1 MMAEI
6 SFYTF
11 IYGSNHIADVKRLQ
25 YVEEQIE
32 AGSSKAT
39 LYYLPYSSY
48 LFVST
53 PYDEWSQ
60 SVSQYKDFYGIPQD
74 VTLEYENVEDAFCG
88 IVLDCSNLI
97 FQNEKPVRLTADVF
111 IPYQSENVI
120 HWTSSDSSVAKVDE
134 KGVVVPISYGSCTI
148 TAEVADT
155 EYTASCSINVP
166 WLAKSSSITA
176 EPSPDGIL
184 ISWEEVKGAVGYML
198 YGKESGG
205 EFEQLAYIPD
215 GKQLSYNDTHASLDE
230 YSYYYVFPV
239 GNIDGVT
246 VMGLK
251 TDEYAF
257 GTRCLSAVKNFD
269 AHNNMQGDVVLTWN
283 EVAEA
288 DGYLIQVKRG
298 PDGYLTELADVPA
311 GSGAYYIDTEA
322 PNDALSFYWI
332 TAYRNSNSTKRI
344 MGKPGEYINAYSKN

>member
-88 IVLDCSNLI
+88 IVLDRSNLI

-148 TAEVADT
+148 AAEVADT

-184 ISWEEVKGAVGYML
+184 ISWEEVKGAVGYMI

-215 GKQLSYNDTHASLDE
+215 GKQLRYNDTHASLDE

-288 DGYLIQVKRG
+288 DGYLIQVKHG
-298 PDGYLTELADVPA
+298 PDGYLTELADV
-311 GSGAYYIDTEA
+311 GTFSSDGKSVIGYIRGRR
-322 PNDALSFYWI
+322 L
-332 TAYRNSNSTKRI
+332 
-344 MGKPGEYINAYSKN
+344 